1 MSASVA
7 ANFDQWLYIMSQTVG
22 RDLLEEILRFLD
34 DSDWQTVITRLGLPI
49 DDKYALTRYRERFIC
64 ELRNGIKLVEDQDDR
79 IAGLGHRPC
88 RPHICVD
95 RFRWSLMDE
104 CYPVTSEGWKIIEGK
119 VNESL
124 VSGMKKKCR
133 HDRCFRLYELDQ
145 LKEVVEIVANG
156 NCRFP
161 ERYAALADTYCDQVK
176 EVAEIVANGNWRFP
190 ERYAAFVDTYCD
202 RLKEVVEIVANGN
215 CRFPLCYAA
224 HVDTY
229 CSRDVPDNSTDIY
242 YDIFRLL
249 RIICIPSL
257 LQEEKWKDFP
267 IYCLRRGISNS
278 VERYFDIYHGGYDY
292 EYESDEEE
300 DDEDI

>member
-1 MSASVA
+1 
-7 ANFDQWLYIMSQTVG
+7 
-22 RDLLEEILRFLD
+22 
-34 DSDWQTVITRLGLPI
+34 
-49 DDKYALTRYRERFIC
+49 
-64 ELRNGIKLVEDQDDR
+64 
-79 IAGLGHRPC
+79 
-88 RPHICVD
+88 
-95 RFRWSLMDE
+95 
-104 CYPVTSEGWKIIEGK
+104 
-119 VNESL
+119 
-124 VSGMKKKCR
+124 
-133 HDRCFRLYELDQ
+133 
-145 LKEVVEIVANG
+145 
-156 NCRFP
+156 
-161 ERYAALADTYCDQVK
+161 
-176 EVAEIVANGNWRFP
+176 VAEIVANGNWRFP

-229 CSRDVPDNSTDIY
+229 CRRDLPNNTDIY